1 MARHS
6 RLQTLSYMKSVG
18 LVPVFYHGDFDV
30 AKSVAKACFDGG
42 AGILEFTNRGDR
54 AVDVFRQ
61 LAAWRDRE
69 LPNMI
74 LGVGS
79 IVDGPTAALYI
90 AAGSDFVVGPVL
102 DEEVARLC
110 NARKVPYCP
119 GCGSAT
125 EVHRAHVLGV
135 EICKVF
141 PGGCVGGPTFVKS
154 VKGPMPWTEI
164 MPTGGVSPT
173 QESLSEWF
181 GAGVACV
188 GVGSNLLTK
197 ELIAKGDFAGIT
209 ENVRRTLELIR
220 NIRDGLANK

>member
-1 MARHS
+1 
-6 RLQTLSYMKSVG
+6 MKSVG

-30 AKSVAKACFDGG
+30 AKSVARACFDGG

-61 LAAWRDRE
+61 LAVWRDRE
-69 LPNMI
+69 LQNMI

-220 NIRDGLANK
+220 NIRNGLAKK